1 MCGLWGSVRL
11 NNRYFNTTKVPISAS
26 FKKFAESAALVGT
39 VRGRDSTG
47 IGLVGQLGYLASVYK
62 VAAPGGMFVNIK
74 EAKEMLDLA
83 GESLA
88 VLGHNRA
95 ATVGF
100 IDREAAHPF
109 QHENITLTHNG
120 TVHSYEKDLKDFI
133 PKNYDPV
140 SDSDAICYAIAHH
153 GWEKV
158 LPALAGDYALV
169 WWDAGEDKI
178 YMARNNSRP
187 LHLTFAKGGD
197 EMYYTSEEG
206 MLRWLCERD
215 HIITRATPIYEVAPG
230 TVYCFDMKS
239 KNLKDSLTKTPF
251 VVARQYY
258 PVANTNWNHWN
269 NRDNDYTP
277 INRRATRTTKRL
289 EDLGCKLG
297 EVLGFLPEK
306 IQHSKPTSRHGTVQG
321 TLCKLAPGADLETE
335 TGYIYGVDG
344 ETWLNWK
351 AEGWLEVQARGCL
364 KDGSG
369 IICTFFKFTEAAQEP
384 ETKEKKLKS
393 HGVYKNGKGE
403 AVSKQEFIKLVS
415 QGCCACHSRLT
426 EKDADTIEWVGKER
440 NFPLCLHCQEQPWLN
455 NLS

>member
-1 MCGLWGSVRL
+1 MCGLWGSIRL
-11 NNRYFNTTKVPISAS
+11 NNKAFGFSNKVPASAG

-39 VRGRDSTG
+39 VRGKDSTG

-74 EAKEMLDLA
+74 EAKDMLELA
-83 GESLA
+83 SGSLA
-88 VLGHNRA
+88 IIGHNRA

-100 IDREAAHPF
+100 IDRDAAHPF

-120 TVHSYEKDLKDFI
+120 TVSSYDTDLKDFI
-133 PKNYDPV
+133 PKEYEPV

-158 LPALAGDYALV
+158 LPAIRGDYALV

-178 YMARNNSRP
+178 FMARNNSRP
-187 LHLTFAKGGD
+187 LHITFAKGG
-197 EMYYTSEEG
+197 EELYYTSEEG

-230 TVYCFDMKS
+230 VVYCFDLKG
-239 KNLKDSLTKTPF
+239 KNLKDNLTKTSF
-251 VVARQYY
+251 VVAKQYY
-258 PVANTNWNHWN
+258 PLATSNWH
-269 NRDNDYTP
+269 NRNSWRDDYTP
-277 INRRATRTTKRL
+277 INRRASSTNKRL
-289 EDLGCKLG
+289 EDLGCKTG

-306 IQHSKPTSRHGTVQG
+306 IQYNKANSRHGTVQG
-321 TLCKLAPGADLETE
+321 SLCKLLAPGPDLKVE

-369 IICTFFKFTEAAQEP
+369 IICSFFQFTEEMKEAKTEP
-384 ETKEKKLKS
+384 NDKVKS

-403 AVSKQEFIKLVS
+403 AVSKDEFMKLVA
-415 QGCCACHSRLT
+415 QGCCFCHEKIT
-426 EKDADTIEWVGKER
+426 EKDADVIEWVGSEKT
-440 NFPLCLHCQEQPWLN
+440 FPYCLHCQE
-455 NLS
+455 